1 MAMRQTRPTGEPA
14 GARAARPGADAQPR
28 DGWAGRDRQQRRPQD
43 LSAEQIARGLGWFSL
58 ALGAPQV
65 TAPGGFARFIGAP
78 DNEETRTIV
87 RTVVGMRELAAGAG
101 ILTRPRPA
109 GVLWAR
115 VAGDAM
121 DLALLGMAFTSR
133 GAKRDRLAVATA
145 GVVGVTVLD
154 VYCALQLSRQSGMT
168 VGRARGD
175 HGIRVKK
182 AITVNRPPEDVYRFW
197 HDFQNLPRFMDH
209 LESVQTTGDRRSH
222 WKAKAPAGRP
232 VEWDAE
238 VVDDRPNELIAWRSL
253 DGADV
258 PNSGVV
264 RFQPAPGD
272 RGTEVRVELEYTP
285 PGGPV
290 GATIAKLFG
299 EEPDQQVGE
308 DLRHFKQ
315 VMEAGEVVFSEAT
328 VHDHPYPARP
338 PDGHTER
345 LKG

>member
-1 MAMRQTRPTGEPA
+1 MAIRQAVPSGEMA
-14 GARAARPGADAQPR
+14 GAPRTLIGADAQPH
-28 DGWAGRDRQQRRPQD
+28 AGRAGRAGQLRRPQD

-58 ALGAPQV
+58 VLGIPPV
-65 TAPGGFARFIGAP
+65 TAPEGFARFIGAP
-78 DNEETRTIV
+78 DSEESRTIL
-87 RTVVGMRELAAGAG
+87 RTVVGMRELAAGVG

-109 GVLWAR
+109 GWLWAR

-133 GAKRDRLAVATA
+133 GAKRDRLAMATV

-168 VGRARGD
+168 SGRARGD
-175 HGIRVKK
+175 HGMRVTK

-197 HDFQNLPRFMDH
+197 HNFENLPRFMDH
-209 LESVQTTGDRRSH
+209 LESVQTTGDRRTH
-222 WKAKAPAGRP
+222 WRAKAPAGRT

-264 RFQPAPGD
+264 RFRPAPGD
-272 RGTEVRVELEYTP
+272 RGTEVRVELEYAP
-285 PGGPV
+285 PGGAI

-299 EEPDQQVGE
+299 KEPDQQVGA

-315 VMEAGEVVFSEAT
+315 VMEAGEVVYSEAT
-328 VHDHPYPARP
+328 VHDHPHPARP

-345 LKG
+345 LKS